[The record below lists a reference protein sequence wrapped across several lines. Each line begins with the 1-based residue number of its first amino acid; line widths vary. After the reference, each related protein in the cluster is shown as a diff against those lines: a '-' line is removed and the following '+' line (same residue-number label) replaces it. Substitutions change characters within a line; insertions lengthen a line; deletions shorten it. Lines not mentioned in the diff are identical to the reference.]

1 MNYLRLV
8 VLEARAV
15 FRAAIPSA
23 TLRTALCGTAAIVTA
38 LTAVLMLWVAVTEG
52 RTPVQGR
59 AAIPS
64 MYLMCGLGLSVG
76 IAGASTLQR
85 REAVG
90 SVWRLAPVPAAVAV
104 FVPLLS
110 VVLLTTVAISLVAIP
125 TMLAA
130 ATVSGSL
137 LLLASLIWIL
147 SIAWSTALSVL
158 LVAGIHRFWGER
170 ASERAGSLLPLPVSM
185 SFVFLSPE
193 IARLT
198 PASSVGLVLV
208 ACTALLPWV
217 VHAAANQWVASLAT
231 RPSHR
236 EAAPVQWGRPRW
248 LALLAG
254 RTQFLW
260 SLAAVLPLFVLAPF
274 PRAEMALVLATL
286 LPMLAVGHLLRW
298 ERDSP
303 DRVRLAPRGRSYLL
317 RMLATT
323 AGVLVVVQATL
334 LAVVRSDPDRAA
346 ALIVT
351 ASLSPLLMTIR
362 SGLLRICIQCLVLG
376 AAIAVIVVTR
386 GD

>member
-8 VLEARAV
+8 TLEARAV
-15 FRAAIPSA
+15 FRAAIPST
-23 TLRTALCGTAAIVTA
+23 TLRTALCGTAALVTV
-38 LTAVLMLWVAVTEG
+38 LTAALMLWVAVTEG

-59 AAIPS
+59 TAIPS

-76 IAGASTLQR
+76 IAGASTLHR
-85 REAVG
+85 REAWG
-90 SVWRLAPVPAAVAV
+90 SVWRLAPVPAGVAV

-110 VVLLTTVAISLVAIP
+110 IVILTTLAISLIAIP
-125 TMLAA
+125 TILAA
-130 ATVSGSL
+130 ASVSLPL
-137 LLLASLIWIL
+137 LLVAFLIWIL
-147 SIAWSTALSVL
+147 SIAWSTSLSVL
-158 LVAGIHRFWGER
+158 LVAAVHRTWGER

-193 IARLT
+193 VARLT
-198 PASSVGLVLV
+198 PAASVGLMLV
-208 ACTALLPWV
+208 ACTATLPWV
-217 VHAAANQWVASLAT
+217 AHAAAYQWVRSLAT
-231 RPSHR
+231 SPSHR
-236 EAAPVQWGRPRW
+236 EVPPVHWGRPRW

-317 RMLATT
+317 RLMATT
-323 AGVLVVVQATL
+323 AGALVVVL
-334 LAVVRSDPDRAA
+334 LAILAVMRSDLDRAA
-346 ALIVT
+346 ALVLV
-351 ASLSPLLMTIR
+351 ASIAPFLMTIR
-362 SGLLRICIQCLVLG
+362 RDLLRMGVQGLVLA
-376 AAIAVIVVTR
+376 AAIAVIVLTR